1 MSNQCVLFFTDNES
15 LVPVI
20 NKQTSKDSDLMTFV
34 RTMVLVC
41 LQNNILFKA
50 KHIAGSRNVLADSL
64 SRFRGQKFLHKHKHR
79 FPTPIPSHLLPGNWP
94 I

>member
-41 LQNNILFKA
+41 LQNNILFKVQ
-50 KHIAGSRNVLADSL
+50 KPDPKSCHLKNSMIAHADHA
-64 SRFRGQKFLHKHKHR
+64 QIKM
-79 FPTPIPSHLLPGNWP
+79 
-94 I
+94 

>member
-1 MSNQCVLFFTDNES
+1 MNLWFLLS
-15 LVPVI
+15 I
-20 NKQTSKDSDLMTFV
+20 SKHQKILTFV

-41 LQNNILFKA
+41 LQNNILLKA

-64 SRFRGQKFLHKHKHR
+64 SQFQVQKFLQLAPAHMHR

>member
-1 MSNQCVLFFTDNES
+1 
-15 LVPVI
+15 
-20 NKQTSKDSDLMTFV
+20 
-34 RTMVLVC
+34 MVLVC

-64 SRFRGQKFLHKHKHR
+64 SRFQVQKFLQLAPAHTHR
-79 FPTPIPSHLLPGNWP
+79 FPMPIPSHLLPGNWP